1 MSFMRDTVPF
11 DPDAPLLKSLV
22 VFDLETTGLY
32 PGDDEIIQI
41 AALRLVD
48 GSIRRNDH
56 FFSYVNPGRSIDPF
70 ITDYTGIS
78 DRDVAGAPGPQ
89 EAVKAFSEFCGSSLL
104 VAHNGHAFDIPFLQR
119 ASARSRRSLRPINY
133 IDSMHMSWQVWGR
146 GRGISHSLDNVVS
159 RLRVP
164 SGDVRRHDAR
174 GDVLLLA
181 RCVVAMLERM
191 TRARRACRLSVYSS
205 HLPAFSGR
213 GGHA

>member
-1 MSFMRDTVPF
+1 MREVVPF
-11 DPDAPLLKSLV
+11 EPDAALLKNLV
-22 VFDLETTGLY
+22 VFDLETTGLH

-48 GSIRRNDH
+48 GAIRRDDAY
-56 FFSYVNPGRSIDPF
+56 FSYVNPGRAIDPF

-78 DRDVAGAPGPQ
+78 DRDVAGAPGPK
-89 EAVKAFSEFCGSSLL
+89 EAVNAFSKFCGSSLL
-104 VAHNGHAFDIPFLQR
+104 VAHNGHAFDIPFLHR
-119 ASARSRRSLRPINY
+119 ATTRARRGLRPIHY

-174 GDVLLLA
+174 GDVVLLA
-181 RCVVAMLERM
+181 RCVLAMLERM
-191 TRARRACRLSVYSS
+191 TRARRDYRLSVYRS
-205 HLPAFSGR
+205 HLPAFFPR

>member
-1 MSFMRDTVPF
+1 MRQIVPF
-11 DPDAPLLKSLV
+11 EPGAVLLKSLV

-48 GSIRRNDH
+48 GNIRRDEC
-56 FFSYVNPGRSIDPF
+56 FFSYVNPGRPIDPF

-78 DRDVAGAPGPQ
+78 DRDVAGAPGPR
-89 EAVKAFSEFCGSSLL
+89 EAVSAFAGFCGSSLL
-104 VAHNGHAFDIPFLQR
+104 VAHNGHAFDIPFLHR
-119 ASARSRRSLRPINY
+119 ASTRGRRGLRTISY

-159 RLRVP
+159 RLQVP
-164 SGDVRRHDAR
+164 NGDVRRHDAR
-174 GDVLLLA
+174 GDVLLLG

-191 TRARRACRLSVYSS
+191 ARARRAYRLSVYRG
-205 HLPAFSGR
+205 HLPAFSPR

>member
-1 MSFMRDTVPF
+1 MREVVPYE
-11 DPDAPLLKSLV
+11 PGAALLRSLV

-48 GSIRRNDH
+48 GAIRRDDAL
-56 FFSYVNPGRSIDPF
+56 FSYVNPGRSIDPF
-70 ITDYTGIS
+70 ITGYTGIT
-78 DRDVAGAPGPQ
+78 DRDVAGAPGPK
-89 EAVKAFSEFCGSSLL
+89 EAVNAFSKFCNTSLL
-104 VAHNGHAFDIPFLQR
+104 VAHNGHAFDIPFLHR
-119 ASARSRRSLRPINY
+119 ATRRARRGLRPVSY
-133 IDSMHMSWQVWGR
+133 IDSMHISWQIWGR

-181 RCVVAMLERM
+181 RCVVALLEQM
-191 TRARRACRLSVYSS
+191 KRARRAFRLSVYRS
-205 HLPAFSGR
+205 HLPAYSPRVGR
-213 GGHA
+213 A

>member
-1 MSFMRDTVPF
+1 MREIVPF
-11 DPDAPLLKSLV
+11 EPGATLLKSLV

-32 PGDDEIIQI
+32 PGNDEIIQI
-41 AALRLVD
+41 AAMRLVD
-48 GSIRRNDH
+48 GTIRPDDSY
-56 FFSYVNPGRSIDPF
+56 FSYVNPGRPIDSF

-78 DRDVAGAPGPQ
+78 DRDVAGAPGPR
-89 EAVKAFSEFCGSSLL
+89 EAVNEFSKFCGSSLL
-104 VAHNGHAFDIPFLQR
+104 VAHNGHAFDIPFLQKVSTR
-119 ASARSRRSLRPINY
+119 NRRGLRPISY

-191 TRARRACRLSVYSS
+191 TRARRGYRLSVYRS
-205 HLPAFSGR
+205 HLPAFSPQ